1 MFQFVVLI
9 DSVRWLVVIRK
20 NNVWCGVV
28 SNFFET
34 LNDYLLLFWMCYICP
49 SHSFRVAI
57 KNKKMNKTESKLT
70 YYFWLYFLIA
80 RPRIKS
86 ASFSSNAFMSAL
98 SSSFASMLASASI
111 SKGDCG
117 AEALAVD
124 PEADDMLIAVCCG
137 QG

>member
-57 KNKKMNKTESKLT
+57 KNKKNEQN
-70 YYFWLYFLIA
+70 
-80 RPRIKS
+80 RIKINLL
-86 ASFSSNAFMSAL
+86 F
-98 SSSFASMLASASI
+98 
-111 SKGDCG
+111 
-117 AEALAVD
+117 LAVLSD
-124 PEADDMLIAVCCG
+124 RSSENQVCIFFVECLHVG
-137 QG
+137 PVVIVRIDACVRKHLQR